1 MHIFVFNGAA
11 GMSCLCWIIV
21 GINKHYLPITYT
33 QSHDGE
39 KCKYHGIMCTWLSEY
54 LEFHTLIPVTANL
67 VGKLVLEPQPPINSI
82 IVDAFFL
89 TTLTVLQVKLN
100 KKLLEVTKGC
110 CRSTCRITRCLSLFL
125 LFKFLPPALQLLLLQ
140 IRVSTKAQAAADEQK

>member
-1 MHIFVFNGAA
+1 
-11 GMSCLCWIIV
+11 
-21 GINKHYLPITYT
+21 
-33 QSHDGE
+33 
-39 KCKYHGIMCTWLSEY
+39 MCTWLSEY

-67 VGKLVLEPQPPINSI
+67 VGKLVLEPQPPITPK

-89 TTLTVLQVKLN
+89 TTLTVLQVELN